1 MQPPMNDG
9 PSAPNV
15 NEYIMIST
23 LTECPF
29 APRVWAELAL
39 AKPSRLLC
47 VISATR
53 ADTVGSATAL
63 GHLRGN
69 QLVRTIHERMKSAST
84 PRQMR
89 IVEDRL
95 DKSDLLRA
103 S

>member
-9 PSAPNV
+9 PSA
-15 NEYIMIST
+15 
-23 LTECPF
+23 
-29 APRVWAELAL
+29 
-39 AKPSRLLC
+39 
-47 VISATR
+47 
-53 ADTVGSATAL
+53 ATAL

-69 QLVRTIHERMKSAST
+69 QLVRTIHKRMKSAST